1 LLIAGLVWSAIL
13 GINSLQVSSAA
24 DSKNAMRSFMEQRGY
39 LCIPLKHTDLNR
51 FQLKGKLDGAAAVI
65 MVDTGAPKTAVDGQ
79 KASHLERFRKQKTSG
94 RGLFGYAPSEAQF
107 VRIDMVQLEGIGISN
122 VIAQVSDL
130 RHHEVHTGSRIPR
143 SEPELGEDLLLGMDL
158 LAALHVVMDC
168 GAAAL
173 YVRAALPGPELARS
187 IDQSFCQSGYICI
200 GLTNDGGWLL
210 VDTAVNEKKAV
221 FLLDSGAPVTQMD
234 LNQLQ
239 AFQLATWG
247 TIGRM
252 SDINAHHS
260 ELSYVIV
267 NSFKIGAY
275 ERRKFPVGVI
285 DLHLANAFYEK
296 SNQPPVLG
304 MIGPDLLTR
313 AGALID
319 CAGRKLYLRPE
330 K

>member
-1 LLIAGLVWSAIL
+1 LWIAGLVWSAIL
-13 GINSLQVSSAA
+13 GTNSRQLFAA
-24 DSKNAMRSFMEQRGY
+24 EDSKNPMRSFMEQRGY

-51 FQLKGKLDGAAAVI
+51 FQLRGKLDGAAGVVV
-65 MVDTGAPKTAVDGQ
+65 VDTGAPKTAVDRQ
-79 KASHLERFRKQKTSG
+79 KASNLERLRKQRTSG
-94 RGLFGYAPSEAQF
+94 RGLFGYAPSEVEF
-107 VRIDMVQLEGIGISN
+107 VTIDSVQLEGISISN
-122 VIAQVSDL
+122 VTAQVSDL
-130 RHHEVHTGSRIPR
+130 RHREVHTGSRIPR
-143 SEPELGEDLLLGMDL
+143 PEPELGEDLVLGMDL
-158 LAALHVVMDC
+158 LAALHGVMDC
-168 GAAAL
+168 GAAVL

-187 IDQSFCQSGYICI
+187 IDQSFCQSGYVCI
-200 GLTNDGGWLL
+200 GLTGYGGWLL
-210 VDTAVNEKKAV
+210 VDTVVNEKKAV
-221 FLLDSGAPVTQMD
+221 FVLDSGAAVTQMD

-239 AFQLATWG
+239 AFQLANRG
-247 TIGRM
+247 AIGRV
-252 SDINAHHS
+252 SDINAHHA
-260 ELSYVIV
+260 ELSYVMV

-285 DLHLANAFYEK
+285 DMHLPNAFFEK